1 MLFRMSLSNI
11 KGKLRDYAIYF
22 FTLIIGVSIFYVF
35 NAIGG
40 QAAMMQVASSN
51 NSIVVLLNTSLSV
64 VSYFVAVVLAL
75 LIVYASRFL
84 MKRRNREFGL
94 YMCLGMGKGKISM
107 LLFFE
112 TVLIG
117 IFSLAGGIILGIGLS
132 QVMSAL
138 VAALFEADMTA
149 YKLTVSVSAIGKTV
163 LYFAV
168 MYLAV
173 MLLNGFSVTKMKL
186 IDLLASDKKSESVKA
201 KSPAVCIPVFILSA
215 CGLAWAYIT
224 VAVRYKDLSQGKL
237 VAAIIMGMVTTFF
250 IFWSVSGMLLKIVMS
265 SKKLYYK
272 ELNAF
277 TFRQISS
284 KINTVVFSMT
294 VICLMLFVTICT
306 LSAAFS
312 VRNSM
317 NKNLLSLCPVD
328 VQVEFLRNHTKKAA
342 DADISIK
349 NLYEHY
355 GFDVNE
361 GISEDLTI
369 NVFEDPDFTLGDS
382 FGSYLKTV
390 KENYRFLTT
399 DEPQSIV
406 SISDYNALMRLY
418 GKEELS
424 LNEGEY
430 ILLCDYKTMKN
441 LRDAAFGDGGKIT
454 VFGKDL
460 TPKYK
465 ECVDGFVNISA
476 QHINPGLYLVPDSVV
491 EGKSPYAEIFSA
503 NYEAS
508 GKEEKKAAD
517 KEFTDRFNEIRAAA
531 EKEKFIKDTRISI
544 NTKVD
549 IFESAIGLGAILT
562 FLGLYIGLVFLI
574 ASGAILALKELSESV
589 DSVSRYEM
597 LRKIGADEEDINK
610 SLFRQAFIFFSLP
623 LILAVIHSVFGM
635 QFAIKFLE
643 VFGTEGTAESV
654 GITSVILLV
663 IYGGYFIITYVNSK
677 WIISEK

>member
-1 MLFRMSLSNI
+1 MLFRMSLKNI

-40 QAAMMQVASSN
+40 QAAMMQIASSN
-51 NSIVVLLNTSLSV
+51 NSIVELLTTSLSI

-107 LLFFE
+107 VLFFE

-117 IFSLAGGIILGIGLS
+117 IFSLAGGIILGICLS

-149 YKLTVSVSAIGKTV
+149 YKLNVSVSAIGKTV

-168 MYLAV
+168 MYLSV

-186 IDLLASDKKSESVKA
+186 IDLLASDKRSESVKA
-201 KSPAVCIPVFILSA
+201 KSPAVCIPVFILSV

-224 VAVRYKDLSQGKL
+224 VAVRYKDLTQGKL

-317 NKNLLSLCPVD
+317 NKNLLGLCPVD
-328 VQVEFLRNHTKKAA
+328 VQLELRKSHADEE
-342 DADISIK
+342 DADLSIESIYK
-349 NLYEHY
+349 KY
-355 GFDVNE
+355 GYDVKD
-361 GISEDLTI
+361 GLSECVTVNI
-369 NVFEDPDFTLGDS
+369 YEDPDFTLGDS
-382 FGSYLKTV
+382 FGSYLETV
-390 KENYRFLTT
+390 KANYRFLATE
-399 DEPQSIV
+399 DPQSLV
-406 SISDYNALMRLY
+406 SISEYNALMRLY

-424 LNEGEY
+424 LDEGEY
-430 ILLCDYKTMKN
+430 ILLCDYKSMKN
-441 LRDAAFGDGGKIT
+441 LRDGAFADGGKIT

-465 ECVDGFVNISA
+465 ECTEGFINISA
-476 QHINPGLYLVPDSVV
+476 QHINPGLYVVPDSLV
-491 EGKSPYAEIFSA
+491 EGKKVYAEVFSA
-503 NYEAS
+503 NYVAA

-517 KEFTDRFNEIRAAA
+517 KLYTQNLEKIRAAA
-531 EKEKFIKDTRISI
+531 EKEGLSKKARISI

-549 IFESAIGLGAILT
+549 IYESAIGLGAILT
-562 FLGLYIGLVFLI
+562 FLGLYIGLVFLV

-597 LRKIGADEEDINK
+597 LRKIGADEADINK

-643 VFGTEGTAESV
+643 VFGTDGIAESV
-654 GITSVILLV
+654 GITAIILRV

-677 WIISEK
+677 WIISEKQ